1 MQNEILTKKQVAFL
15 EKMGESDFL
24 VRQFY
29 LSGGTALAA
38 FYLQHRYSE
47 DLDFFS
53 ESEFDVL
60 GIHVFL
66 KSIKKE
72 LGIEKVDFQQS
83 YNRNLFFLHVDGE
96 ILKTEFTY
104 FPFPRIEKGQKEY
117 GIEID
122 SLLDIASNKLFTIY
136 QRTKARDYIDLYVIC
151 KEKGFSIDELIKKAK
166 AKFDWHIDP
175 LQLGTQ
181 FLKAKEA
188 EDYPRMIREVPL
200 AEWQG
205 FFEEE
210 AKKLGKEVVE

>member
-1 MQNEILTKKQVAFL
+1 MQNEILTKKQAAFL
-15 EKMGESDFL
+15 QKMGESDFL

-53 ESEFDVL
+53 ESEFDVSE
-60 GIHVFL
+60 ITVFL
-66 KSIKKE
+66 KTIQKD
-72 LGIEKVDFQQS
+72 LRIEKIDFQQS
-83 YNRNLFFLHVDGE
+83 YNRNLFFLHIGE
-96 ILKTEFTY
+96 EVLKTEFTY
-104 FPFPRIEKGQKEY
+104 FPFPRIEKGRKEY
-117 GIEID
+117 GMEID
-122 SLLDIASNKLFTIY
+122 SLLDIAANKLFTIY
-136 QRTKARDYIDLYVIC
+136 QRTTARDYIDLYAIC
-151 KEKGFSIDELIKKAK
+151 KEKGFSIDELIWKAK

-188 EDYPRMIREVPL
+188 EDYPRMIREVPPP
-200 AEWQG
+200 EWQN